1 MPSSVLQ
8 ISCPPHHVTHFHTS
22 QINLEC
28 IKLTWWHEGL
38 VQFWLFGW
46 FRADGLFSS
55 FSQPEQ
61 TDSSP
66 PVSPAHLCRMADPAA
81 WSSTFNASL
90 TCHKQHGSFSW
101 SPPSLPLSRSRGW
114 TDILEAALGYR
125 TLQEWSVD
133 PHKLILVLPTETFCS
148 CRKETLW
155 SWETFSP
162 FLREQGVGAKGIILR
177 WKPLIIF
184 WHSASPA
191 LPSGPWYSLGK
202 SLQTHK
208 SCGRRQL

>member
-1 MPSSVLQ
+1 MWNNAMTYGNSKMCDLKQTEIKNKSNKITTLMPSSVLQ

-90 TCHKQHGSFSW
+90 TCHKQHGSFPW
-101 SPPSLPLSRSRGW
+101 SPPLYLSR
-114 TDILEAALGYR
+114 ALGGGRTFWKLLWATGHYR
-125 TLQEWSVD
+125 SGL
-133 PHKLILVLPTETFCS
+133 LIHTN
-148 CRKETLW
+148 
-155 SWETFSP
+155 
-162 FLREQGVGAKGIILR
+162 
-177 WKPLIIF
+177 
-184 WHSASPA
+184 
-191 LPSGPWYSLGK
+191 
-202 SLQTHK
+202 
-208 SCGRRQL
+208 